1 MTITTDTQLLTAINN
16 AVNGPTAQLL
26 CNRKTM
32 VEAIVNSPAALVS
45 WLTAEVAVHDHKWC
59 TKVRGNH
66 WTSSDARTSI
76 EQTVSAFL
84 THYLKSNKI
93 CCATKEGAVVVLTG
107 HVTEG
112 KEYFCISSLMPRC
125 DKTTPVVEFHR
136 GVSWGF
142 LQAAYKRCLGPLRA
156 THTRSPF
163 GHRTLTELQ
172 SARH

>member
-1 MTITTDTQLLTAINN
+1 MTTDTQLLTAINN

-26 CNRKTM
+26 CNRKAM
-32 VEAIVNSPAALVS
+32 VDAILNSPTARVS
-45 WLTAEVAVHDHKWC
+45 WLSAEVAVHDHKWC

-66 WTSSDARTSI
+66 WTSSDARSSI
-76 EQTVSAFL
+76 EQTVAAFL

-93 CCATKEGAVVVLTG
+93 SCATKDGAVVVLSG
-107 HVTEG
+107 HSDDG
-112 KEYFCISSLMPRC
+112 KEYFCIASAMLQC
-125 DKTTPVVEFHR
+125 AKTKPVVEFHR
-136 GVSWGF
+136 GISWGF

-163 GHRTLTELQ
+163 GHSTLTELQ